1 MYNTFPSCFETSSIA
16 DYMLSRVVTITSCSS
31 LYEKLPVARGF
42 FRFTKHLQ
50 IYSLK
55 AKSPFITCSSII
67 SSLENKK
74 IVLIALPNFNN
85 TQVFWPV
92 YKMF

>member
-42 FRFTKHLQ
+42 FK
-50 IYSLK
+50 IYQTFSDLYLK
-55 AKSPFITCSSII
+55 GK
-67 SSLENKK
+67 
-74 IVLIALPNFNN
+74 IAL
-85 TQVFWPV
+85 
-92 YKMF
+92 YYL